1 MSSTLSWV
9 IVLVLA
15 LYTLVL
21 LGLSAR
27 ARKKAS
33 HGEAFLHG
41 GRTFGF
47 RHVFVLVTV
56 MWASSIFVVEFETG
70 FLSGI
75 SALWFGV
82 SVIIM
87 SIVVARYMLKP
98 FQRVQYLTNSRL
110 IGNRFGVSAQRF
122 SAMVIGLTFPIFAMS
137 NVLAAAEFV
146 HVLLG
151 FPFAATLV
159 VTTAIMVL
167 YVAQSGMWS
176 LAYTQAV
183 NLVVLTIG
191 IAAAVV
197 AFWHMPSVAI
207 HPVSTKGFHSLLG
220 VGLGTIVVWV
230 MMNLLNSVS
239 AQAEMQAIASVQ
251 KPRRG
256 QAAVYVSAC
265 VLIAFTIVPVWLGM
279 KTREMFPN
287 AAQALAAFPMA
298 LERTAS
304 PLELALVA
312 LGVWAA
318 ALSWCAPLL
327 FSGASSLG
335 ADIFAKMQ
343 YKGKPLDIR
352 TLTRYGL
359 ILQGILVVIV
369 ALVRPDELAW
379 WRVFGQT
386 IRSAAI
392 FAPTV
397 SYFLWPLATKKGVLW
412 SMIGGVVTSIL
423 WNAATGFSAT
433 VFLFAI
439 NPMWVGLSVSM
450 IVLLAVSLSEVGLS
464 LVRQGFFGRL
474 AGSAWVLTLLSII
487 AMSITWTSLPPL
499 RGALFCTAIVFLF
512 LGVLAATTKPKY
524 TGRVMGVE
532 SSVNLA

>member
-1 MSSTLSWV
+1 MDSTLSWV
-9 IVLVLA
+9 IILVLA

-21 LGLSAR
+21 LGLASR
-27 ARKKAS
+27 ARKQAS
-33 HGEAFLHG
+33 RGEAFLHG

-56 MWASSIFVVEFETG
+56 MWASSIFVVELETG

-82 SVIIM
+82 SVIVM

-98 FQRVQYLTNSRL
+98 FQRVKYLTNSRL
-110 IGNRFGVSAQRF
+110 IGNRYGTSAQRL
-122 SAMVIGLTFPIFAMS
+122 SAIVIGLTFPIFAMS

-183 NLVVLTIG
+183 NLLMLTIG
-191 IAAAVV
+191 IAAAAF
-197 AFWHMPSVAI
+197 AFWKIPSTAVHAVAT
-207 HPVSTKGFHSLLG
+207 SGFHSLMG

-239 AQAEMQAIASVQ
+239 AQAEMQAIAAVE
-251 KPRRG
+251 KPHRG
-256 QAAVYVSAC
+256 QAAVYVSAL
-265 VLIAFTIVPVWLGM
+265 VLIAFTVVPVWLGM
-279 KTREMFPN
+279 KTREMFPH
-287 AAQALAAFPMA
+287 APQALAAFPMA

-304 PLELALVA
+304 PLELTLVA

-335 ADIFAKMQ
+335 ADIFT
-343 YKGKPLDIR
+343 KGATNGKRIDIR
-352 TLTRYGL
+352 SLTRYGL
-359 ILQGILVVIV
+359 ILQGILVVVV

-397 SYFLWPLATKKGVLW
+397 SYFLWPLATKRGVLS
-412 SMIGGVVTSIL
+412 SMVAGVVTSIL

-433 VFLFAI
+433 QFLFSI
-439 NPMWVGLSVSM
+439 NPMWIGLSVSM
-450 IVLLAVSLSEVGLS
+450 IVLIVVSLAEVGWS
-464 LVRQGFFGRL
+464 RL
-474 AGSAWVLTLLSII
+474 QHGVFSRWAAGAFVLALLSI
-487 AMSITWTSLPPL
+487 AATAITWFSLPPL
-499 RGALFCTAIVFLF
+499 RGALACTAVVLLF
-512 LGVLAATTKPKY
+512 FGILAASTAKANKSALDIEP
-524 TGRVMGVE
+524 
-532 SSVNLA
+532 SVNVS

>member
-27 ARKKAS
+27 ARKQAS
-33 HGEAFLHG
+33 RGEAFLHG

-56 MWASSIFVVEFETG
+56 MWASSIFVVELETG

-98 FQRVQYLTNSRL
+98 FQRTQYLTNSRL
-110 IGNRFGVSAQRF
+110 IGKRFGVSSQRF
-122 SAMVIGLTFPIFAMS
+122 SALVIGLTFPIFAMS
-137 NVLAAAEFV
+137 NVLSAAEFV

-167 YVAQSGMWS
+167 YVSQSGMWS

-183 NLVVLTIG
+183 NLVMLTIG
-191 IAAAVV
+191 IGAAVV
-197 AFWHMPSVAI
+197 AFWHMPSVSVHA
-207 HPVSTKGFHSLLG
+207 VSTKGFHSLMG
-220 VGLGTIVVWV
+220 VGLGTVVVWV

-256 QAAVYVSAC
+256 QAAVYVSSL
-265 VLIAFTIVPVWLGM
+265 VLVVFTAVPVWLGM
-279 KTREMFPN
+279 KTREMFPH

-298 LERTAS
+298 LEHTAS
-304 PLELALVA
+304 PFELTLVA
-312 LGVWAA
+312 LGVWAS

-327 FSGASSLG
+327 FSGAASLG
-335 ADIFAKMQ
+335 ADIFSKVQ
-343 YKGKPLDIR
+343 VKGKPLDIR

-359 ILQGILVVIV
+359 ILQGLLVVVV

-412 SMIGGVVTSIL
+412 SMVGGVATSLL

-450 IVLLAVSLSEVGLS
+450 VVLLVVSLSEVGFS
-464 LVRQGFFGRL
+464 LVRQGFFSRL
-474 AGSAWVLTLLSII
+474 ATGAWVLTLLSSI
-487 AMSITWTSLPPL
+487 AMGITWGTLPPL
-499 RGALFCTAIVFLF
+499 RGAFLCTAIVFLF
-512 LGVLAATTKPKY
+512 LGVLAATAKASQKAAWSNA
-524 TGRVMGVE
+524 GVLLLQE
-532 SSVNLA
+532 